1 LRGRL
6 IGKPLY
12 LRGQWSSDKLAFDS
26 AGDLK
31 GTSAPGSF
39 TLSGIEIKSVALTP
53 TGLVLDGQRVGL
65 EFDQNVPHRV
75 GLVVRGRFGAK
86 KPEAM
91 TLEIEAP
98 ANGDFTAALDAMF
111 ADSISDLLPLLLPPY
126 WQAFAQKY
134 LLKAGSPRTAAA
146 TATPAHPSD
155 AAKHARLGGPV
166 SAPSL
171 LTKVD
176 PDFSDAALA
185 LQVSGISVVIF
196 VIDTAGKPSDI
207 RIMSPVGLGQDE
219 KAIAAVSRYTF
230 RPAIQNGSPVP
241 VDLIVNVNFKI
252 P

>member
-111 ADSISDLLPLLLPPY
+111 ADSISDLLPLLPPY
-126 WQAFAQKY
+126 RQAFAQKY

-185 LQVSGISVVIF
+185 LQVSGISVVI
-196 VIDTAGKPSDI
+196 
-207 RIMSPVGLGQDE
+207 MSPVGLGQDE

-241 VDLIVNVNFKI
+241 VDLIVNVNFQI